1 VHLDLNPENILVNN
15 ERELSLNA
23 DDPTEES
30 GFQIIQSGG
39 APLGPTLKKEREPL
53 LSITNFFM
61 SSGIDKIKFSSN
73 KISSLYFMA
82 PERILANVDLNK
94 VEELKKCDMWSIGV
108 LLYFLMFGEF
118 PFDGE
123 NRSKLARCIKS
134 G

>member
-1 VHLDLNPENILVNN
+1 
-15 ERELSLNA
+15 
-23 DDPTEES
+23 
-30 GFQIIQSGG
+30 
-39 APLGPTLKKEREPL
+39 
-53 LSITNFFM
+53 
-61 SSGIDKIKFSSN
+61 
-73 KISSLYFMA
+73 MA

>member
-1 VHLDLNPENILVNN
+1 M
-15 ERELSLNA
+15 
-23 DDPTEES
+23 
-30 GFQIIQSGG
+30 
-39 APLGPTLKKEREPL
+39 
-53 LSITNFFM
+53 NFFM